1 MRVVIAKDFF
11 PVRNT
16 LVVPMLPEPNFLMS
30 FLKKTLVM
38 IKPNGIILWH
48 DYVPGKKSAKD
59 VVRYINEISKITIEY
74 SQIDFPQ
81 NLTFPIKIPEGYR
94 KININELLQ

>member
-1 MRVVIAKDFF
+1 MRVAIAKDFF

-38 IKPNGIILWH
+38 IKPNGIE
-48 DYVPGKKSAKD
+48 PK
-59 VVRYINEISKITIEY
+59 RYE
-74 SQIDFPQ
+74 
-81 NLTFPIKIPEGYR
+81 
-94 KININELLQ
+94 